1 MATYKL
7 KSKLFAAKGVVAPRP
22 KPGVKPVKPTKPT
35 TPRKTSITPTTK
47 PARQITPNNVTTST
61 GGQGGNVTINLTHP
75 SQGTPQAAVAPTTQ
89 TMPTVNQE
97 LMEQQ
102 SAGGG
107 MGNMLLGAGLGV
119 AGTIGYGM
127 YKAKKARK
135 DASNEENQQEYDGGY
150 SSY

>member
-1 MATYKL
+1 MFLQYLDNIVLQKII
-7 KSKLFAAKGVVAPRP
+7 R
-22 KPGVKPVKPTKPT
+22 
-35 TPRKTSITPTTK
+35 IW
-47 PARQITPNNVTTST
+47 
-61 GGQGGNVTINLTHP
+61 LTHP